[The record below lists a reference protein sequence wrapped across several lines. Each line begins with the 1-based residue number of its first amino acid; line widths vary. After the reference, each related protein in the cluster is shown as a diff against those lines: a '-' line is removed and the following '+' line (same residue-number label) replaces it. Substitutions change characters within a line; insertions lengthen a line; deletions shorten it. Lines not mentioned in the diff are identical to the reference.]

1 MKLPMTY
8 STKSMTC
15 TLSEMKDYY
24 VMIGT
29 KTGTHKLHID
39 NTNQKR
45 LMAHWIGFIT
55 NNMTEA
61 ECYFFHMDNSEIER
75 ADRLLSSSDV
85 SYIDGRNEI
94 GFYSIEVYTFTD
106 GSKIGF
112 LGGHDADYLDNI
124 LNELGHY
131 KQ

>member
-1 MKLPMTY
+1 
-8 STKSMTC
+8 MTC

-29 KTGTHKLHID
+29 KTGTHKLRID
-39 NTNQKR
+39 NTNQER
-45 LMAHWIGFIT
+45 LAAHWIGFIK

-61 ECYFFHMDNSEIER
+61 EGYFFHMDNGEIER
-75 ADRLLSSSDV
+75 GDRLLDSSDV

-94 GFYSIEVYTFTD
+94 GFYSIEVYTFID

-112 LGGHDADYLDNI
+112 MGGNDADYLENI